1 MAVCELKIP
10 CSKLQGIFDRK
21 ECGLF
26 YDSLA
31 FAVQTMGRVGALPGW
46 GDGLNRAGQRDFS
59 RRDQTHAA
67 GVADLRRDNCID
79 VLILGGSK
87 LSLTLN
93 AGDAP
98 WVFRSGTRPG
108 AARTVPCANFCA
120 EPNAEISL
128 PFW

>member
-46 GDGLNRAGQRDFS
+46 GDGLKTERVSGIFLEEIKRTRLAWRISGGVIASAG
-59 RRDQTHAA
+59 
-67 GVADLRRDNCID
+67 
-79 VLILGGSK
+79 
-87 LSLTLN
+87 
-93 AGDAP
+93 
-98 WVFRSGTRPG
+98 
-108 AARTVPCANFCA
+108 
-120 EPNAEISL
+120 
-128 PFW
+128 